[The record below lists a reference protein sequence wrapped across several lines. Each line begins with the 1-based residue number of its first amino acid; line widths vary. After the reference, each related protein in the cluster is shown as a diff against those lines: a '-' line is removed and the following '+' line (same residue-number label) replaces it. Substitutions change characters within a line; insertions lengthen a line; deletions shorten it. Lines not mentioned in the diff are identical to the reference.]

1 MGPIYRLILKR
12 FQMNQPLFARRAFAL
27 SSVVLALTLAG
38 CGSSVKLDE
47 TPVADRSP
55 AVVVGAGAQGG
66 NAGAQADANAL
77 NQRAVSSVDANALAM
92 GQPPAN
98 VARLIYFDYDD
109 YTVKAEYA
117 ATLEGHARFLK
128 TDRARKVNLEG
139 HADERGGREYNLA
152 LGQKRSEAVRKSL
165 SLLGVPEAQME
176 AVSFGEEKPA
186 AMGSTEE
193 AWRQNRRV
201 ELTYR

>member
-1 MGPIYRLILKR
+1 MKPN
-12 FQMNQPLFARRAFAL
+12 FFAHRAFAL
-27 SSVVLALTLAG
+27 SSVVVALTLAG

-47 TPVADRSP
+47 TAVADRTP
-55 AVVVGAGAQGG
+55 AVSTNTGSQSGSNSGQTGG
-66 NAGAQADANAL
+66 NALG
-77 NQRAVSSVDANALAM
+77 QRQVSSVDANASAL

-98 VARLIYFDYDD
+98 VARLVYFDYDD
-109 YTVKAEYA
+109 FTVKAEYA

-128 TDRARKVNLEG
+128 ADRARKVNLEG

-165 SLLGVPEAQME
+165 SLLGVSEAQME

-186 AMGSTEE
+186 AMGASEE
-193 AWRQNRRV
+193 AYRLNRRV

>member
-1 MGPIYRLILKR
+1 MKNTRFASPARAVPALLAALI
-12 FQMNQPLFARRAFAL
+12 
-27 SSVVLALTLAG
+27 LAG

-47 TPVADRSP
+47 PPVVDRAP
-55 AVVVGAGAQGG
+55 AVTAATNAATSGAGAGDGAAG
-66 NAGAQADANAL
+66 NAISP
-77 NQRAVSSVDANALAM
+77 RSVSSVDANAANL

-98 VARLIYFDYDD
+98 VSRLVYFDYDD
-109 YTVKAEYA
+109 FTVKSEYA

-128 TDRARKVNLEG
+128 ADRARKVNLEG

-165 SLLGVPEAQME
+165 SLLGVSEAQME
-176 AVSFGEEKPA
+176 AVSYGEEKPA
-186 AMGSTEE
+186 ATGSTEE
-193 AWRQNRRV
+193 AYRQNRRV